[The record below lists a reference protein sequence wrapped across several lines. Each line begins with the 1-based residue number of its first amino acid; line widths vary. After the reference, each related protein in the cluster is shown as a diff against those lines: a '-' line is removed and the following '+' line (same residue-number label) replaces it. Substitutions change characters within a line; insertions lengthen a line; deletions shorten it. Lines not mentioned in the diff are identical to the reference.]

1 MRSANL
7 QLAKMTSL
15 LPFSFDFIDKIKK
28 EPLPIPLN

>member
-7 QLAKMTSL
+7 RLAKNE
-15 LPFSFDFIDKIKK
+15 FVVAFFGFIDKIKK